1 MSDDIHEVFAVRYA
15 SHERRASENYIF
27 GDPHDMMTAI
37 FYYVWVIRGPHG
49 DFIVDTGFDDK
60 AAKERG
66 RTIIKPVGEGLKA
79 LGVDPANVANVVLTH
94 LHWDHSGNYDLFPNA
109 RYHLQD
115 TEIAYA
121 TGRYMCHGMMR
132 IPFGVDDVVAAVRKV
147 FAGRVEFHDGV
158 EELAPGITLHKIG
171 GHSKG
176 LQSVRVKTKRGYVVV
191 ASDATHL
198 YSHIDEGR
206 VFPITYNVG
215 DVLEGYRTLQKLAT
229 SRDHIIPG
237 HDPQVM
243 ARYPAAKTGLENW
256 VVRLDVEPKDH

>member
-15 SHERRASENYIF
+15 THERRASENYIF
-27 GDPHDMMTAI
+27 GDPHDMMTSI
-37 FYYVWVIRGPHG
+37 SYYVWVIRGPHG
-49 DFIVDTGFDDK
+49 VFVIDTGFDER
-60 AAKERG
+60 AARERG

-79 LGVDPANVANVVLTH
+79 LGVAPGDVGNVVLTH

-132 IPFGVDDVVAAVRKV
+132 IPFGVEDVVAAVRKV

-158 EELAPGITLHKIG
+158 EELAPGITVHKIG

-176 LQSVRVKTKRGYVVV
+176 LQSVRV
-191 ASDATHL
+191 
-198 YSHIDEGR
+198 
-206 VFPITYNVG
+206 
-215 DVLEGYRTLQKLAT
+215 
-229 SRDHIIPG
+229 
-237 HDPQVM
+237 
-243 ARYPAAKTGLENW
+243 
-256 VVRLDVEPKDH
+256 